1 MEGSQTERARGEI
14 KVTPVVCEKS
24 VVQLINGEHIE
35 FPGPEGLLLTKLY
48 AGLDASEEGILAET
62 RAKQNYATL
71 QKECCSTNRRSA
83 HRVPRP
89 GGPKKTPAYYFGGL
103 AH

>member
-1 MEGSQTERARGEI
+1 MFTVLQKRPS
-14 KVTPVVCEKS
+14 
-24 VVQLINGEHIE
+24 QLIGGVRIE

-71 QKECCSTNRRSA
+71 QKECCSTNQWSA

>member
-1 MEGSQTERARGEI
+1 MFAVLQKRA
-14 KVTPVVCEKS
+14 S
-24 VVQLINGEHIE
+24 QLIGGARIE

-48 AGLDASEEGILAET
+48 AGLDASEGGILAET

-71 QKECCSTNRRSA
+71 QKECGSTNQWRA